1 MLVNRCRVATAGAHS
16 FVDLIGKSQS
26 SGYPVWLKRKH
37 RRGPVQILEEL
48 QRRNVVRVAIGY
60 VVSSWLLMQV
70 ADIVLESIGAP
81 AWVMQTILLVLALGF
96 PVVLFFSWAYEVTPE
111 GIKRESE
118 VDRSQ
123 SITHVT
129 RRKLDKSITA
139 VLVIALAYF
148 AVDKYVLSEQPAA
161 VVPQTVAESVDEG
174 AAEPTAV
181 DEEIGKSIAVLPFVN
196 MSDDKSSEY
205 FSDGLAD
212 TVLHMLAQIRELR
225 VAARTSSFKFRDQ
238 ALDISEIGS
247 QLNVAAILEGSVQRS
262 GDTIRVTAQLIDVS
276 NGYHLWSGNFDRELK
291 DVFAIQ
297 DEIANEVVAA
307 LKISLLGDS
316 NERLVS
322 DDTDNFEAYT
332 EFLLGIS
339 DLSSPNTTTLP
350 TAINHLREAIRLDP
364 NYARAHSS
372 LGRAYLAIADYGL
385 MNVNEAT
392 VVARNAASRALDIA
406 PDSSEALAVLGRA
419 EGFDGNLQAA
429 GELLEK
435 AIENGPS
442 DVAALDYYASYL
454 RRDSRPEMAL
464 QIYRKIIS
472 LDPLN
477 ERAYTFLASLFS
489 SLQRFDEAAA
499 TFVRLREIAPMSA
512 NARAFEA
519 DSKVYQGELAVA
531 TQTMID
537 AHDLDPDDADLSGI
551 MGHYYLALEMP
562 AEARQWFDR
571 AIEADSR
578 NWIAQSGPLFLN
590 YYLQQNDEDNF
601 QLARQLLQ
609 AGIED
614 RESSK
619 FMALTVLVEHAAK
632 TGRHDVALD
641 LLDNLFPTLLD
652 DPPHDLEKDP
662 VGMMFVGLALLQ
674 SGDDERGSYLLRKFL
689 DYRSPLDEA
698 YGVSRSSIAVHLA
711 LGDLDEA
718 RAMLA
723 EFETHRYYWSF
734 NRVLL
739 EHSPL
744 FDPLREDPDFVNMLE
759 NYREEATEQRTILQA
774 MTQ

>member
-1 MLVNRCRVATAGAHS
+1 L
-16 FVDLIGKSQS
+16 
-26 SGYPVWLKRKH
+26 
-37 RRGPVQILEEL
+37 QILEEL
-48 QRRNVVRVAIGY
+48 QRRNVVRVAIGFI
-60 VVSSWLLMQV
+60 VSSWLLIQV
-70 ADIVLESIGAP
+70 ADVVLENIGAP
-81 AWVMQTILLVLALGF
+81 EWVMQSILLVLALGF

-118 VDRSQ
+118 IDRSQ

-129 RRKLDKSITA
+129 RRKLDKAITA
-139 VLVIALAYF
+139 VLIIALAYF
-148 AVDKYVLSEQPAA
+148 AVDKYVLSERPGV
-161 VVPQTVAESVDEG
+161 VVPQSVAESVIEG
-174 AAEPTAV
+174 SAEPTSV
-181 DEEIGKSIAVLPFVN
+181 DETIGKSIAVLPFVN

-238 ALDISEIGS
+238 ALDISEIGA
-247 QLNVAAILEGSVQRS
+247 QLNVASILEGSVQRS
-262 GDTIRVTAQLIDVS
+262 GDTIRITAQLIDVS
-276 NGYHLWSGNFDRELK
+276 NGYHLWSGNYDRELK

-307 LKISLLGDS
+307 LKISLLGGSD
-316 NERLVS
+316 ERLVN

-339 DLSSPNTTTLP
+339 DLSSPNTRTLP
-350 TAINHLREAIRLDP
+350 TAINHLHEAVRLDP

-372 LGRAYLAIADYGL
+372 LGRAYLELSDYGL

-406 PDSSEALAVLGRA
+406 PESSEALAVLGAA
-419 EGFDGNLQAA
+419 ELFDGSLQAA

-442 DVAALDYYASYL
+442 DVTALEYYAMYL

-464 QIYRKIIS
+464 QTYHKIIS

-477 ERAYTFLASLFS
+477 EQAYTFLASLFS

-499 TFVRLREIAPMSA
+499 TFARLREISPMSA

-519 DSKVYQGELAVA
+519 DSDVSQGNLAVA

-551 MGHYYLALEMP
+551 TGRYYLALDMP
-562 AEARQWFDR
+562 AEARRWFDR
-571 AIEADSR
+571 AIEVDSR
-578 NWIAQSGPLFLN
+578 NWIARAGPLFLN
-590 YYLQQNDEDNF
+590 YYLQQNDEENF

-614 RESSK
+614 RDSSQ

-632 TGRHDVALD
+632 TGRHDVALE

-674 SGDDERGSYLLRKFL
+674 SGDVERGSYLLRKYL
-689 DYRSPLDEA
+689 DYRSPRDEA
-698 YGVSRSSIAVHLA
+698 YAVSRSSIAVHLA

-718 RAMLA
+718 RGMLA
-723 EFETHRYYWSF
+723 EFDTNRYYWSF
-734 NRVLL
+734 NRTLL

-744 FDPLREDPDFVNMLE
+744 FDPLREDPDFVDMLD

-774 MTQ
+774 MTNK

>member
-1 MLVNRCRVATAGAHS
+1 L
-16 FVDLIGKSQS
+16 
-26 SGYPVWLKRKH
+26 
-37 RRGPVQILEEL
+37 QILEEL
-48 QRRNVVRVAIGY
+48 QRRNVVRVAIGFI
-60 VVSSWLLMQV
+60 VSSWLLIQV
-70 ADIVLESIGAP
+70 ADVVLENIGAP
-81 AWVMQTILLVLALGF
+81 AWVMQSILLVLALGF

-118 VDRSQ
+118 IDRSQ

-129 RRKLDKSITA
+129 RRKLDKAITA
-139 VLVIALAYF
+139 VLIIALAYF
-148 AVDKYVLSEQPAA
+148 AVDKYVLSERPGV
-161 VVPQTVAESVDEG
+161 VVPQSVAESVIEG
-174 AAEPTAV
+174 SAEPTSV
-181 DEEIGKSIAVLPFVN
+181 DETIGKSIAVLPFVN

-238 ALDISEIGS
+238 ALDISEIGA
-247 QLNVAAILEGSVQRS
+247 QLNVASILEGSVQRS
-262 GDTIRVTAQLIDVS
+262 GDTIRITAQLIDVS

-307 LKISLLGDS
+307 LKISLLGGSD
-316 NERLVS
+316 ERLVN

-339 DLSSPNTTTLP
+339 DLSSPNTRTLP
-350 TAINHLREAIRLDP
+350 TAINHLHEAVRLDP

-372 LGRAYLAIADYGL
+372 LGRAYLGISGYGL

-406 PDSSEALAVLGRA
+406 PESSEALAVLGAA
-419 EGFDGNLQAA
+419 ELFDGSLQAA

-442 DVAALDYYASYL
+442 DVTALEYYAMYL

-464 QIYRKIIS
+464 QTYHKIIS

-477 ERAYTFLASLFS
+477 EQAYTFLASLFS

-499 TFVRLREIAPMSA
+499 TFARLREISPMSA

-519 DSKVYQGELAVA
+519 DSDVSQGNLAVA

-537 AHDLDPDDADLSGI
+537 AYDLDPDDADLSGI
-551 MGHYYLALEMP
+551 MGRYYLALDMP
-562 AEARQWFDR
+562 AEARRWFDR
-571 AIEADSR
+571 AIEVDSR
-578 NWIAQSGPLFLN
+578 NWIARAGPLFLN
-590 YYLQQNDEDNF
+590 YYLQQNDEENF

-614 RESSK
+614 RDSSQ

-632 TGRHDVALD
+632 TGRHDVALE

-674 SGDDERGSYLLRKFL
+674 SGDVERGSYLLRKYL
-689 DYRSPLDEA
+689 DYRSPRDEA
-698 YGVSRSSIAVHLA
+698 YAVSRSSIAVHLA

-718 RAMLA
+718 RGMLA
-723 EFETHRYYWSF
+723 EFETNRYYWSF
-734 NRVLL
+734 NRTLL

-744 FDPLREDPDFVNMLE
+744 FDPLREDPDFVDMLD

-774 MTQ
+774 MTN